1 MRVDN
6 LTLQQTKRIISN
18 NYRTDP
24 QKGHGKDYGVDE
36 ELLLAH
42 MWALEDKKAAR
53 AYEEYIEQVNT
64 SPDAPRPLY
73 KAPRAVECNMDILT
87 DDIIH
92 LDDLDYLIDGLELV
106 KVPMPIGWDQV
117 PI

>member
-1 MRVDN
+1 MRVNN
-6 LTLQQTKRIISN
+6 LNLAQTKRIISN
-18 NYRTDP
+18 QFRTDP

-42 MWALEDKKAAR
+42 MYALEDKKAAR
-53 AYEEYIEQVNT
+53 AYEEYIEQLEAA
-64 SPDAPRPLY
+64 PDAPRPLY
-73 KAPRAVECNMDILT
+73 KAPKAVEVCMDILT

-92 LDDLDYLIDGLELV
+92 LDGQDYVIDGLDLV

-117 PI
+117 LI